1 MALCSIALTKF
12 VFFHSGSTRDVLR
25 PRLLG
30 FGRMSDVQPVR
41 PLAPLRTNRHSSAM
55 DVFSDKAA
63 IRDYVLGRKR
73 QGERAGCVLTMGF
86 LHDGHMGLV
95 AEAARHTD
103 FVCAS
108 IFVNPTQFGEAAD
121 LDGYPTDI
129 EGDLAKFEAAG
140 VSAVFLPTPDIMYP
154 GGPDTI
160 VDVPSLSGIL
170 QGKVR
175 PGHFQG
181 VSTVVTK
188 LFNILQPDVT
198 VFGEKDYQQLALIRR
213 MVADLDMPVRVVG
226 LPIVREA
233 DGLAMSSRNVRLTPE
248 DRAASVVLS
257 QSLDRAEA
265 HEKDGLTVEEF
276 RVMVR
281 ETISREPRA
290 DIRAIDIRDAATL
303 APCYGPLNKPSVILL
318 SVRFGD
324 VLLIDNRVIGP
335 GKEAL

>member
-1 MALCSIALTKF
+1 
-12 VFFHSGSTRDVLR
+12 
-25 PRLLG
+25 
-30 FGRMSDVQPVR
+30 
-41 PLAPLRTNRHSSAM
+41 M
-55 DVFSDKAA
+55 DIFSDKAA
-63 IRDYVLGRKR
+63 IREYVLDRKR

-86 LHDGHMGLV
+86 LHEGHIGLV
-95 AEAARHTD
+95 EEAHKHTD

-129 EGDLAKFEAAG
+129 DGDLAKFEAAG
-140 VSAVFLPTPDIMYP
+140 VSAVFLPTPEIMYP
-154 GGPDTI
+154 GGPDTV

-198 VFGEKDYQQLALIRR
+198 VFGEKDFQQLALIRR
-213 MVADLDMPVRVVG
+213 MVSDLDMPVRVIG
-226 LPIVREA
+226 LPIVREG

-257 QSLDRAEA
+257 AALDRAEA
-265 HEKDGLTVEEF
+265 HESDPLTIEEF
-276 RVMVR
+276 RALVR
-281 ETISREPRA
+281 ETIAQEPRA

-303 APCYGPLNKPSVILL
+303 APCYGRLERPVVILL

-335 GKEAL
+335 GKEEL